1 PRIASAPLPELL
13 ASVNG
18 EIVVLEDLDDP
29 NLVGGIVDR
38 PGRILVAM
46 PPRRPAG
53 ERERWVRVLLAHR
66 EGYSRD
72 EV

>member
-1 PRIASAPLPELL
+1 F
-13 ASVNG
+13 
-18 EIVVLEDLDDP
+18 
-29 NLVGGIVDR
+29 GGIVDR
-38 PGRILVAM
+38 PGRILFAM

-72 EV
+72 VVNGCRHEWSPLVPLFTVVACRVFATRWACG